1 MTQEEFIEIWNLH
14 DEEYHDFKSVK
25 NPPCESSDLSA
36 FMLIHKF
43 MISKEAD
50 VITSAE
56 HDEIYLPSIDD
67 LDLEK
72 ITEDDIISLIR
83 CGVRYDQNYECLSMF
98 V

>member
-14 DEEYHDFKSVK
+14 DNEYLKFKEIK

-43 MISKEAD
+43 MIDKEAD
-50 VITSAE
+50 IIISSE
-56 HDEIYLPSIDD
+56 HDEIYLSSIDT
-67 LDLEK
+67 LNLEIIK
-72 ITEDDIISLIR
+72 EEDIINLIR